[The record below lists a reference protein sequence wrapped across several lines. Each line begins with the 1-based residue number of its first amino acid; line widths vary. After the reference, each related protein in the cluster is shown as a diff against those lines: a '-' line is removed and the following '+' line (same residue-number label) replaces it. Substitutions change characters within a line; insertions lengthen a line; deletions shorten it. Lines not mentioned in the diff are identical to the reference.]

1 MDQKPVYD
9 KGGDNKKKV
18 YHSINNH
25 YQFIWGSLPN
35 FGAVKGLYGDLQS
48 IAEGPMKA
56 MQDYPDYFVGIG
68 AFMEGI
74 DNNPV
79 VYDLLFV

>member
-1 MDQKPVYD
+1 MLCT
-9 KGGDNKKKV
+9 N
-18 YHSINNH
+18 S
-25 YQFIWGSLPN
+25 QFIWGSLPN

-56 MQDYPDYFVGIG
+56 MKDYPDYFVGIG

-74 DNNPV
+74 DQNVV
-79 VYDLLFV
+79 VYDLLFVRFCSSL